1 MGGIAFEL
9 LFAVAVIYLPPL
21 QRVFGTAPL
30 PWWAL
35 LLLLPMP
42 VLVWGVDETYRA
54 IRRNLTRATTTL
66 NSTTRNSTTIAGS
79 AE

>member
-1 MGGIAFEL
+1 
-9 LFAVAVIYLPPL
+9 
-21 QRVFGTAPL
+21 
-30 PWWAL
+30 
-35 LLLLPMP
+35 MP